1 MVFCG
6 TARCLGDVAGR
17 KSIRFVFHQQPED
30 AHPRGLGESGERENG
45 LL

>member
-6 TARCLGDVAGR
+6 TASSSRDIAGG
-17 KSIRFVFHQQPED
+17 KAFRFVFHQQPEH
-30 AHPRGLGESGERENG
+30 AHPRGLGERRERENG